1 MSDAAC
7 SSMETG
13 GITHTGLFAILHCSD
28 WNQLLELLPVLPFV
42 VPGVVPP
49 QVLLDFVVY
58 VMVAPLSASPEAG
71 FWPIT

>member
-1 MSDAAC
+1 
-7 SSMETG
+7 METG

-28 WNQLLELLPVLPFV
+28 WNQLLELPFV

-49 QVLLDFVVY
+49 PVLLDFVVN
-58 VMVAPLSASPEAG
+58 VMVVPLSASPEAG

>member
-1 MSDAAC
+1 
-7 SSMETG
+7 METG

-28 WNQLLELLPVLPFV
+28 WNQLLELPFV

-49 QVLLDFVVY
+49 PVLLDFVVN